1 MPVADFKTFCRM
13 LENAQTKGYAIPAI
27 NVSSMTTANAC
38 LKAFADKKSD
48 GIIQVSTGGGQ
59 FASGLTVN
67 DSAEGAAAIAEF
79 VHRMARRYH
88 IFVALQTDHCPP
100 DKVEPFLMPLIR
112 ETASRRA
119 KGLPNLF
126 NSHMFDGSTLPL
138 QKNLD
143 TAVSLMGLCAEN
155 ELVLEI
161 EAGIVGGEEDG
172 VNHEN
177 TPSQRLYTTPE
188 DMVEVYR
195 RMKEIPNGVYMF
207 AATFGNVH
215 GSYKPGVVKLKPEIL
230 NQGQKAIQKAFGP
243 DARFRYVFHG
253 GSGSTID
260 EIRAAIGF
268 GVVKM
273 NVDTDT
279 QYAFTRAVA
288 GHIFSSYDGV
298 LKIDGEIGNK
308 KAYDPRAY
316 LKKAEQSM
324 AQRVMQAVD
333 DLKSE
338 GQTIFEK

>member
-1 MPVADFKTFCRM
+1 
-13 LENAQTKGYAIPAI
+13 
-27 NVSSMTTANAC
+27 
-38 LKAFADKKSD
+38 
-48 GIIQVSTGGGQ
+48 
-59 FASGLTVN
+59 
-67 DSAEGAAAIAEF
+67 
-79 VHRMARRYH
+79 
-88 IFVALQTDHCPP
+88 
-100 DKVEPFLMPLIR
+100 
-112 ETASRRA
+112 
-119 KGLPNLF
+119 
-126 NSHMFDGSTLPL
+126 MFDGSTLPL

-143 TAVSLMGLCAEN
+143 TAISLLGLCAEN

-177 TPSQRLYTTPE
+177 APSHKLYTTPE

-195 RMKEIPNGVYMF
+195 RMQTVPDGVYMF

-215 GSYKPGVVKLKPEIL
+215 GSYKPGAVKLKPEIL
-230 NQGQKAIQKAFGP
+230 KQGQEAIQRAFGP
-243 DARFRYVFHG
+243 DAHFKYVFHG

-260 EIRAAIGF
+260 EIRQAVSF

-273 NVDTDT
+273 NVDTDA

-288 GHIFSSYDGV
+288 AHMFASYDGV

-324 AQRVMQAVD
+324 CVRVMQAVD
-333 DLKSE
+333 DLNSA
-338 GQTIFEK
+338 GHSIF

>member
-13 LENAQTKGYAIPAI
+13 LDNAQAKGYALPAI

-38 LKAFADKKSD
+38 LKAFSEKKND

-59 FASGLTVN
+59 FASGISVN
-67 DSAEGAAAIAEF
+67 DSAEGASAIAEF
-79 VHRMARRYH
+79 VHRMARRYN
-88 IFVALQTDHCPP
+88 IYVALQTDHCPP

-112 ETASRRA
+112 ETKERRA

-143 TAVSLMGLCAEN
+143 TAISLLGLCAEN

-177 TPSQRLYTTPE
+177 APSHKLYTTPE

-195 RMKEIPNGVYMF
+195 RMQTVPGGVYMF

-215 GSYKPGVVKLKPEIL
+215 GSYKPGAVKLKPEIL
-230 NQGQKAIQKAFGP
+230 KQGQEAIRKAFGP

-253 GSGSTID
+253 GSGSTLE
-260 EIRAAIGF
+260 EIREAVSF

-273 NVDTDT
+273 NVDTDA

-324 AQRVMQAVD
+324 CNRVMQAVD
-333 DLKSE
+333 DLNSA
-338 GQTIFEK
+338 GQTIF

>member
-1 MPVADFKTFCRM
+1 MPVADFKIFCRM
-13 LENAQTKGYAIPAI
+13 LENAQAKGYALPAI

-38 LKAFADKKSD
+38 LKAFVEKKSD

-59 FASGLTVN
+59 FASGLGVN

-79 VHRMARRYH
+79 VHRMARRYN
-88 IFVALQTDHCPP
+88 IYVALQTDHCPP
-100 DKVEPFLMPLIR
+100 DKVETFLMPLIR
-112 ETASRRA
+112 ETQERRA
-119 KGLPNLF
+119 NGLPNLF

-172 VNHEN
+172 VSHEN
-177 TPSQRLYTTPE
+177 APSERLYTTTG
-188 DMVEVYR
+188 DMKEVYR
-195 RMKEIPNGVYMF
+195 RMRGIPGGVYMF

-215 GSYKPGVVKLKPEIL
+215 GSYKPGAVKLKPEIL
-230 NQGQKAIQKAFGP
+230 KTGQEAIQKAFGP

-253 GSGSTID
+253 GSGSTLL
-260 EIRAAIGF
+260 EIREAVSF

-273 NVDTDT
+273 NVDTDA

-288 GHIFSSYDGV
+288 AHMFSSYDGV

-324 AQRVMQAVD
+324 CIRVMQAVD
-333 DLKSE
+333 DLNSA
-338 GQTIFEK
+338 GQSIF

>member
-13 LENAQTKGYAIPAI
+13 IENAQAKGHAIPAI

-38 LKAFADKKSD
+38 LKAFAEKKSD
-48 GIIQVSTGGGQ
+48 GIIQVSIGGGQ
-59 FASGLTVN
+59 FASGLSVN

-79 VHRMARRYH
+79 VHRMARRYN
-88 IFVALQTDHCPP
+88 IYVALQTDHCQP
-100 DKVEPFLMPLIR
+100 DKVDSFLMPLIR

-126 NSHMFDGSTLPL
+126 NNHMFDGSTLPL

-143 TAVSLMGLCAEN
+143 TAVSLMRLCAEN
-155 ELVLEI
+155 DLVLEI

-172 VNHEN
+172 VSHEN
-177 TPSQRLYTTPE
+177 APSQRLYTTPE
-188 DMVEVYR
+188 DMMEVYR
-195 RMKEIPNGVYMF
+195 RMKEVPGGVYMF

-230 NQGQKAIQKAFGP
+230 KQGQEAIRKAFGP

-253 GSGSTID
+253 GSGSVLEDIHK
-260 EIRAAIGF
+260 AIGF

-273 NVDTDT
+273 NVDTDA
-279 QYAFTRAVA
+279 QYAFTKAVA
-288 GHIFSSYDGV
+288 GHMFENYNGV
-298 LKIDGEIGNK
+298 LKIDGEIGSK

-324 AQRVMQAVD
+324 CLRVMQAVD

-338 GQTIFEK
+338 GRTIFGS

>member
-1 MPVADFKTFCRM
+1 MPVADFTTFCRM
-13 LENAQTKGYAIPAI
+13 LENAQAKGYALPAI

-38 LKAFADKKSD
+38 LKAFAEKKSD

-59 FASGLTVN
+59 FASGIAVN

-79 VHRMARRYH
+79 VHRMARRYN
-88 IFVALQTDHCPP
+88 IYVALQTDHCPP

-112 ETASRRA
+112 ETQARRA

-143 TAVSLMGLCAEN
+143 TAISLLGLCAEN

-177 TPSQRLYTTPE
+177 APSHKLYTTTE

-195 RMKEIPNGVYMF
+195 RMQTVSNGVYMF

-215 GSYKPGVVKLKPEIL
+215 GSYKPGAVKLKPEIL
-230 NQGQKAIQKAFGP
+230 KQGKEAIQKAFGP
-243 DARFRYVFHG
+243 DARFKYVFHG
-253 GSGSTID
+253 GSGSTLA
-260 EIRAAIGF
+260 EIREAVTF

-273 NVDTDT
+273 NVDTDA

-288 GHIFSSYDGV
+288 AHMFASYDGV

-324 AQRVMQAVD
+324 CLRVMQAVD
-333 DLKSE
+333 DLNSA
-338 GQTIFEK
+338 GQSIF

>member
-13 LENAQTKGYAIPAI
+13 LENAQAREYAIPAI

-79 VHRMARRYH
+79 VHRMARRYN
-88 IFVALQTDHCPP
+88 IYVALQTDHCPP

-112 ETASRRA
+112 ETKERRA

-143 TAVSLMGLCAEN
+143 TAVSLMDLCAEN

-177 TPSQRLYTTPE
+177 APSQRLYTTTE

-195 RMKEIPNGVYMF
+195 RMQDIPGGVYMF

-230 NQGQKAIQKAFGP
+230 KQGQEAIQKTFGKE
-243 DARFRYVFHG
+243 ARFRYVFHG

-316 LKKAEQSM
+316 LKKAEESM
-324 AQRVMQAVD
+324 ARRVMQAVD
-333 DLKSE
+333 DLKSG